1 MTIAPSQH
9 ELGSLAAACQRL
21 WSLDVNGLR
30 PGQEYVLNPQVGS
43 TSRLA
48 CWSSSSLI
56 FYVLLQQHGKKS
68 YMEQDVAPGP
78 LFSQVNPAIFQHRST
93 YALFYALLDN
103 YHA

>member
-1 MTIAPSQH
+1 MTVAPSQQ

-48 CWSSSSLI
+48 SDWSSSSLI
-56 FYVLLQQHGKKS
+56 FCVLL
-68 YMEQDVAPGP
+68 
-78 LFSQVNPAIFQHRST
+78 
-93 YALFYALLDN
+93 
-103 YHA
+103 